1 MRVGVHGRR
10 RLLPWLL
17 PTFQLLTLLFVP
29 LHHLLS
35 LLLVPLFHLLFLSLI
50 GLLLRDPLMFLL
62 LPLLQ
67 LLPVSRLLVIQLLL
81 LLLIFL
87 IHFWIA
93 RAGGGG
99 PFRTRDLV
107 GMRIP
112 RTAVLVTR
120 LLMDLGTL

>member
-1 MRVGVHGRR
+1 
-10 RLLPWLL
+10 LLPWLL
-17 PTFQLLTLLFVP
+17 PAFQLLTLLFVP

-50 GLLLRDPLMFLL
+50 RLRLRDPLMFLIL
-62 LPLLQ
+62 TLLQ
-67 LLPVSRLLVIQLLL
+67 LLPVSRLLVVQLLL

-93 RAGGGG
+93 SAGGCG
-99 PFRTRDLV
+99 PVRTRDLV
-107 GMRIP
+107 GMRIR

-120 LLMDLGTL
+120 LLMALGTL

>member
-1 MRVGVHGRR
+1 M
-10 RLLPWLL
+10 LPWLL